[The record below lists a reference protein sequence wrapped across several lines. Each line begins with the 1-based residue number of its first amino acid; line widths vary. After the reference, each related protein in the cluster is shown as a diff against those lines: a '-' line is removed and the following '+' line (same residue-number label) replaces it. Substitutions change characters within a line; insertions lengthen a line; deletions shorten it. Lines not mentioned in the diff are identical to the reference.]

1 MHNTKR
7 SPAKDP
13 DHTGQGTYIEAAG
26 QKILLVL
33 VYHAHHSVR
42 NEREQTRK
50 IMPNFN
56 RVEKREIF
64 FRAAIQEKPGNYHR
78 SGTQVKY

>member
-13 DHTGQGTYIEAAG
+13 DHTGQGTYIEAAS

-64 FRAAIQEKPGNYHR
+64 SELRYRR
-78 SGTQVKY
+78 SRGIIIVPALR